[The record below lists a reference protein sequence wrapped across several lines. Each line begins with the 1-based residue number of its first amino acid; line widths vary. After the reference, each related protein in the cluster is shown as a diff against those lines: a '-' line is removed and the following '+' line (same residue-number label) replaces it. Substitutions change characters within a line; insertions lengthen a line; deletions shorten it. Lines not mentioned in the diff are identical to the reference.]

1 MSSDRCSC
9 RMLLSLPDP
18 LLALLLSH
26 TRSARALGCA
36 AQGSHRLR
44 RLVADPRGLCWRLLR
59 TNLTCQFQE
68 AHTAVRRVCSPADEA
83 AAALALADGCVLFP
97 SGQVDL
103 LLVPSGAG
111 ALTAPLVLRDAASCA
126 QARSGEV
133 ALSVL
138 SCEDPRR
145 GSLVA
150 GPLRAL
156 ARGERSTK
164 VRQSTLSG
172 RNRRSLRVSGALSA
186 VAAGDTLV
194 ATARRGGGSVQLW
207 HVESGALAGEVAAHG
222 AGSTVLDMALLG
234 AEAALQAGELS
245 LQGGEVALHG
255 GLLLTA
261 ASDGTA
267 RLHVLGRA
275 AGGAP
280 PRHSGAPSGEA
291 GSVEVQ
297 PDLPPRS
304 SAPAWTEASAEVS
317 AAAAVGG

>member
-1 MSSDRCSC
+1 MTAS
-9 RMLLSLPDP
+9 LLSLPDP

-59 TNLTCQFQE
+59 ADPACQFLE
-68 AHTAVRRVCSPADEA
+68 AHTAMRRVCSPASEA

-103 LLVPSGAG
+103 LLVPSGGG

-194 ATARRGGGSVQLW
+194 ATARRGSGSVQLW
-207 HVESGALAGEVAAHG
+207 HVESGSLAGEVAAHEE
-222 AGSTVLDMALLG
+222 GSTVLDMALLG
-234 AEAALQAGELS
+234 AEAAVQVGELAS
-245 LQGGEVALHG
+245 QGGGLALHG

-267 RLHVLGRA
+267 KLHALGGA
-275 AGGAP
+275 AAGAP
-280 PRHSGAPSGEA
+280 PRHAGAPSGEV
-291 GSVEVQ
+291 GSAEMQ

-304 SAPAWTEASAEVS
+304 PAPACAEASAEVS
-317 AAAAVGG
+317 VPDQCPLAG